1 MNLKKPSWGEG
12 LSSSENDTSSSST
25 AVVEELVSSLN
36 KQRMYREVTL
46 ALKTGLRDA
55 SAEFSFLRVRGLL
68 VPVLF
73 QNSFRQP
80 KDEPIPNLD
89 HIFSVEPMR
98 ITSPST
104 DTEIALALRV
114 LEGCCLLHR
123 GSTALAHQFNAIKV
137 LMSILSTR
145 GVLERGACL
154 DAFIAIMLD
163 SSANQMDFEACRGI
177 EKVTKLIKD
186 KQADENIRVSDGCT
200 ANKTLQF
207 RGEIGVQEVELELKQ
222 SKTPN
227 KILLLDETDYLL
239 GVVLQLV
246 APILKDANGIA
257 LHSRLSLLRCG
268 EFLLLLIG
276 HLNSRER
283 PPKVRVHDEIR
294 RLLGERSASLVWAA
308 SQFGSTLDPEQ
319 RQTALHIQAR
329 RVIESLELEVY

>member
-1 MNLKKPSWGEG
+1 
-12 LSSSENDTSSSST
+12 
-25 AVVEELVSSLN
+25 
-36 KQRMYREVTL
+36 MYREVTL

-55 SAEFSFLRVRGLL
+55 SAEFSFLRVRGLRNIL
-68 VPVLF
+68 KFLRSVAESDSSITLFSHSQSLLELQVVPVLF

-186 KQADENIRVSDGCT
+186 KQADENIR
-200 ANKTLQF
+200 
-207 RGEIGVQEVELELKQ
+207 
-222 SKTPN
+222 
-227 KILLLDETDYLL
+227 
-239 GVVLQLV
+239 
-246 APILKDANGIA
+246 
-257 LHSRLSLLRCG
+257 LRCG

>member
-1 MNLKKPSWGEG
+1 MNLKKPLWGEG
-12 LSSSENDTSSSST
+12 LSSSENDSLSQSSSST

-36 KQRMYREVTL
+36 KQRIYREVTL

-55 SAEFSFLRVRGLL
+55 SAEFSFLRVRGLRNL
-68 VPVLF
+68 LKFLQSVAESDSSITLFSHSQSLLELQVVPVLF

-80 KDEPIPNLD
+80 KGEPIPNLD
-89 HIFSVEPMR
+89 HIFYVEPMR

-186 KQADENIRVSDGCT
+186 KQADENIR
-200 ANKTLQF
+200 
-207 RGEIGVQEVELELKQ
+207 
-222 SKTPN
+222 
-227 KILLLDETDYLL
+227 
-239 GVVLQLV
+239 
-246 APILKDANGIA
+246 
-257 LHSRLSLLRCG
+257 LRCG

>member
-55 SAEFSFLRVRGLL
+55 SAEFSFLRVRGLRNL
-68 VPVLF
+68 LKFLQSVAESDSSITLFSHSQSLLELQVVPVLF

-186 KQADENIRVSDGCT
+186 KQADENIR
-200 ANKTLQF
+200 
-207 RGEIGVQEVELELKQ
+207 
-222 SKTPN
+222 
-227 KILLLDETDYLL
+227 
-239 GVVLQLV
+239 
-246 APILKDANGIA
+246 
-257 LHSRLSLLRCG
+257 LRCG

>member
-1 MNLKKPSWGEG
+1 MNLKKPLWGEG
-12 LSSSENDTSSSST
+12 LSSSENDSSSSSSST
-25 AVVEELVSSLN
+25 GVVEELVSSLN

-55 SAEFSFLRVRGLL
+55 SAEFSFLRVGGLRNL
-68 VPVLF
+68 LKFLQSVAESDSSINLFSHSQSLLELQVVPVLF

-186 KQADENIRVSDGCT
+186 KQADEYIR
-200 ANKTLQF
+200 
-207 RGEIGVQEVELELKQ
+207 
-222 SKTPN
+222 
-227 KILLLDETDYLL
+227 
-239 GVVLQLV
+239 
-246 APILKDANGIA
+246 
-257 LHSRLSLLRCG
+257 LRCG

-329 RVIESLELEVY
+329 RVIESLELEAY

>member
-55 SAEFSFLRVRGLL
+55 SAEFSFLRVRGLRNL
-68 VPVLF
+68 LKFLQSFAESDSYITLFSHSQSLLELQVVPVLF

-98 ITSPST
+98 ITSPYT

-186 KQADENIRVSDGCT
+186 KQADENIR
-200 ANKTLQF
+200 
-207 RGEIGVQEVELELKQ
+207 
-222 SKTPN
+222 
-227 KILLLDETDYLL
+227 
-239 GVVLQLV
+239 
-246 APILKDANGIA
+246 
-257 LHSRLSLLRCG
+257 LRCG

>member
-55 SAEFSFLRVRGLL
+55 SAEFSFLRVRGLRNIL
-68 VPVLF
+68 KFLRSVAESDSSITLFSHSQSLLELQVVPVLF

-186 KQADENIRVSDGCT
+186 KQADENIR
-200 ANKTLQF
+200 
-207 RGEIGVQEVELELKQ
+207 
-222 SKTPN
+222 
-227 KILLLDETDYLL
+227 
-239 GVVLQLV
+239 
-246 APILKDANGIA
+246 
-257 LHSRLSLLRCG
+257 LRCG